1 MLRAILAALALSL
14 AALSAQAQQVLDPN
28 PEIEGVIGGQFDAF
42 RAEDVATAWDFA
54 SPTIQRLF
62 GTPENFA
69 RMVEQ
74 GYPMVWTPGEVRF
87 IDLQSLG
94 SILVQRVEVID
105 RSGRAHYLGY
115 QMIQTEEGWRIN
127 GVQILEAPS
136 VAA

>member
-1 MLRAILAALALSL
+1 MLRAILAALTLGL
-14 AALSAQAQQVLDPN
+14 ATLSAQAQQVLDPN
-28 PEIEGVIGGQFDAF
+28 PEIESVIGGQFDAF
-42 RAEDVATAWDFA
+42 RAEDVDTAWEFA

-69 RMVEQ
+69 AMVEQ
-74 GYPMVWTPGEVRF
+74 GYPMVWTPGAVRF

-94 SILVQRVEVID
+94 RVLVQRVEVFD
-105 RSGRAHYLGY
+105 QAGRVHYLGY
-115 QMIQTEEGWRIN
+115 QMIQTDEGWRIN